1 MKLKIIR
8 RIFIAIL
15 LLCVIAASA
24 GGIYFYQNY
33 MKEAEQVIANSGAS
47 DFKKHQ
53 NSIIYDRN
61 GKVLVNLS
69 ENANSKYLI
78 YQDIP
83 KNVQNAFIAVEDRAF
98 WKHHGVNVKGI
109 ARVLVRYVASG
120 GKEKH
125 GASTI
130 TQQVIRNT
138 FIGKEVKMD
147 RKLREIAYS
156 FALEEKYSKQ
166 NIMEFYINNIYFGHQ
181 QYGIESASNYYFGK
195 SAKKLSLAETAYLC
209 AIPNNPSYYDPL
221 SEPDHTVLRQ
231 KKILKDMYENQLITK
246 EQYQKA
252 LDEKVTLN
260 HEQTEQS
267 YDDPSTYAIYCATV
281 QIMKKDGF
289 NFKYSFASLKKYQKY
304 KKKYNVAYRKAKEK
318 LYTEGYRVYTSI
330 DPQAQKKLQ
339 DSVDNGLKGQKKLQ
353 AAATSIDRRTGKV
366 VAIVGGKTDKKKT
379 MGLNRAFESKR
390 QPGSAIKPILVYGP
404 AIDAGYHAGST
415 LQNVAISKH
424 VASSGSAI
432 SLENALTHSTNGAA
446 YWLCNQIGIKRCLKY
461 LKRMEFG
468 SIVGEDETL
477 ASSLGGMTLGVNT
490 VEMASAYHCLIND
503 GKFISPTCI
512 ERMEDADGI
521 GLYFTKIPKQIYKE
535 STARE
540 LLSIMKNVIQNG
552 TAKNMKWNSKRFA
565 AGKTGTTNDGK
576 DAWFAGVTMD
586 YATVVWVGCDQ
597 PKANDELYGNTYPVK
612 IWKYY
617 NK

>member
-1 MKLKIIR
+1 MKIIR
-8 RIFIAIL
+8 RIFIGIL

-33 MKEAEQVIANSGAS
+33 MKEAEQVIANSGAN

-53 NSIIYDRN
+53 NSVIYDKN

-109 ARVLVRYVASG
+109 ARVLIKYMTSG

-156 FALEEKYSKQ
+156 FALEQKYSKQ

-181 QYGIESASNYYFGK
+181 QYGIESASDYYFGK

-221 SEPDHTVLRQ
+221 NEPNHTKQRQ
-231 KKILKDMYENQLITK
+231 KKILKDMYETKLITSG
-246 EQYQKA
+246 QYKSALEETVVLNRQK
-252 LDEKVTLN
+252 T
-260 HEQTEQS
+260 EQT

-289 NFKYSFASLKKYQKY
+289 HFRYSFGSLKRYRKY
-304 KKKYNVAYRKAKEK
+304 KKKYNIAYRSAKEK

-330 DPQAQKKLQ
+330 DPEAQNKLQ
-339 DSVDNGLKGQKKLQ
+339 KAVDDGLKGEKKLQ
-353 AAATSIDRRTGKV
+353 AAATSIDHKTGKV
-366 VAIVGGKTDKKKT
+366 VAIVGGKTHKKKT

-404 AIDAGYHAGST
+404 AIDSGYHAGST

-424 VASSGSAI
+424 VADYGSSI
-432 SLENALTHSTNGAA
+432 SLEDALTRSTNGAA
-446 YWLCNQIGIKRCLKY
+446 YWLCNQIGIKRCLNY
-461 LKRMEFG
+461 LKKMEFG

-490 VEMASAYHCLIND
+490 VEMASAYHCLLND
-503 GKFISPTCI
+503 GKFIAPTCI
-512 ERMEDADGI
+512 EHMEDADGI
-521 GLYFTKIPKQIYKE
+521 GLYFAKEPKQIYKKT
-535 STARE
+535 TAKE
-540 LLSIMKNVIQNG
+540 LLSIMENVIQNG

-576 DAWFAGVTMD
+576 DAWFAGVTD
-586 YATVVWVGCDQ
+586 EYSTVVWVGCDK

-612 IWKYY
+612 IWKAY